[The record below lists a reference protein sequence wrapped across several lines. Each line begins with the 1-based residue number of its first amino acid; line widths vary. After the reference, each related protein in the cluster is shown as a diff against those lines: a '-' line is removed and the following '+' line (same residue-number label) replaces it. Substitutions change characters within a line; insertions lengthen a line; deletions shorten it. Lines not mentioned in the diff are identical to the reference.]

1 MDPVKSRIIAEG
13 DSLAGDLYAVSEFVY
28 MRLGNAP
35 YIFING

>member
-1 MDPVKSRIIAEG
+1 MNLIQSRIGAEV
-13 DSLAGDLYAVSEFVY
+13 DSLAVDLHSVSEFVY